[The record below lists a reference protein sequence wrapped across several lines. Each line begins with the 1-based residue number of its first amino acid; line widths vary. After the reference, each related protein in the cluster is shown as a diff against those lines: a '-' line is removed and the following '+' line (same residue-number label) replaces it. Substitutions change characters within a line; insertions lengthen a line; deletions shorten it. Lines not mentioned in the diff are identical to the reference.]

1 MKKET
6 LDPLNSRTLFFS
18 YTGEEQRVIK
28 MKVPLLDLKEQYRTI
43 KEEILKAAE
52 DVFESQYFILGPKVK
67 ALEEEIA
74 EYCSTAHAVGVSS
87 GTDALLI
94 SLMAA
99 DIGCQ
104 DTVITSPYTF
114 FATAGAISR
123 TGARPMFVDIDPQ
136 TYNISPDLLE
146 RTIRSMTRAAISKL
160 KAVIP
165 VHLYGQC
172 ADMAPILKICE
183 KYNLAVIEDA
193 AQAIGAEYNGK
204 RAGSMGD
211 VGCFSFFPSK
221 NLGAFGDGG
230 MVTTNSDAFYDKL
243 VKLRVH
249 GSHPKYYH
257 QLIGGNFRLDAFQA
271 AVVSVKLKYLDRW
284 TEARQKNARNYRDL
298 FEKAGLT
305 DAIQLP
311 IEKETRHIYNQFV
324 ISVKEKRDDLRK
336 FLSDA
341 GIGTEVYY
349 PVPLHLQGCFSGLGY
364 KKGDFP
370 AAEHAALHTLALPIY
385 PELSDDQMA
394 YVVEKIKAFF
404 LKN

>member
-1 MKKET
+1 VKKET

-74 EYCSTAHAVGVSS
+74 EYCSAAHAVGVSS

-99 DIGCQ
+99 DIGYQ

-146 RTIRSMTRAAISKL
+146 RTIRSMPRTALSKL

-172 ADMAPILKICE
+172 ADMAPILNICE

-193 AQAIGAEYNGK
+193 AQAIGAEYKEK

-211 VGCFSFFPSK
+211 FGCFSFFPSK

-230 MVTTNSDAFYDKL
+230 MVTANSDAFYDKL

-349 PVPLHLQGCFSGLGY
+349 PVPLHLQGCFSDLGY

>member
-1 MKKET
+1 M
-6 LDPLNSRTLFFS
+6 
-18 YTGEEQRVIK
+18 Q
-28 MKVPLLDLKEQYRTI
+28 VPLLDLKQQYKTI
-43 KEEILKAAE
+43 RGEILEAARE
-52 DVFESQYFILGPKVK
+52 VFESQYFILGPKV
-67 ALEEEIA
+67 ASLEKEIA
-74 EYCSTAHAVGVSS
+74 QYCSSAHAVGVSS

-99 DIGCQ
+99 DIGSQ

-114 FATAGAISR
+114 FATAGSVAR
-123 TGARPMFVDIDPQ
+123 CGARPVFVDIDPQ

-146 RTIRSMTRAAISKL
+146 GTIKSMTRTELSKL

-172 ADMAPILKICE
+172 ADMAPILQICE
-183 KYNLAVIEDA
+183 KHNLLVIEDA
-193 AQAIGAEYNGK
+193 AQAIGAEYDGK

-211 VGCFSFFPSK
+211 FGCFSFFPSK

-230 MVTTNSDAFYDKL
+230 MVTTNSEEFHAKL
-243 VKLRVH
+243 LKLRVH

-257 QLIGGNFRLDAFQA
+257 QLVGGNFRLDAFQA

-284 TEARQKNARNYRDL
+284 TEARRENAQNYRSL
-298 FEKAGLT
+298 FEAAGLA
-305 DAIQLP
+305 DRVQLP
-311 IEKETRHIYNQFV
+311 AEKETRHIYNQFV
-324 ISVKEKRDDLRK
+324 IRVKEKRDDLRR

-349 PVPLHLQGCFSGLGY
+349 PVPLHLQECFSDLGC

-385 PELSDDQMA
+385 PELSNDQMV
-394 YVVEKIKAFF
+394 YVVEMIKAYF
-404 LKN
+404 LES

>member
-1 MKKET
+1 
-6 LDPLNSRTLFFS
+6 
-18 YTGEEQRVIK
+18 
-28 MKVPLLDLKEQYRTI
+28 MKVPLLDLKQQYKTI
-43 KEEILKAAE
+43 EEEILETARE
-52 DVFESQYFILGPKVK
+52 VFESQYFILGPKVK
-67 ALEEEIA
+67 ALEEDIA
-74 EYCSTAHAVGVSS
+74 EYCSSAYAVGVSS

-99 DIGCQ
+99 DIGYQ
-104 DTVITSPYTF
+104 DAVITSPYTF
-114 FATAGAISR
+114 FATAGSAVR
-123 TGARPMFVDIDPQ
+123 CGARPVFVDIDPH
-136 TYNISPDLLE
+136 TYNLSPDRLE
-146 RTIRSMTRAAISKL
+146 STIDAMTRDQLSKL

-172 ADMAPILKICE
+172 ADMSPILRICE
-183 KYNLAVIEDA
+183 KHNLLVIEDA

-211 VGCFSFFPSK
+211 FGCFSFFPSK

-230 MVTTNSDAFYDKL
+230 MVTTDSEEFHAKL
-243 VKLRVH
+243 LKLRMH

-257 QLIGGNFRLDAFQA
+257 QLVGGNFRLDALQA

-284 TEARQKNARNYRDL
+284 TQARQENARQYRTL
-298 FEKAGLT
+298 FEAAGLT
-305 DAIQLP
+305 DRVQLP

-324 ISVKEKRDDLRK
+324 IRVKEKRDDLRQ

-349 PVPLHLQGCFSGLGY
+349 PVPLHLQECFSDLGY

-370 AAEHAALHTLALPIY
+370 AAEHAALHSLALPIY

-394 YVVEKIKAFF
+394 YVVERIKAFF
-404 LKN
+404 LKS